1 MNSKS
6 THDYRW
12 SIRIIG
18 QESIYIGI
26 ASKLKRTQD
35 WILYY
40 DENSLTYAPLG
51 GYVWKANTVIE
62 HKFIKADS
70 GDEVHFRFQPKLK
83 KFSISFVSSILH
95 DCFWYWIL
103 GRRGTF
109 FRYQGRCGLF
119 PGYTRS
125 KWFFCNFIQSSR
137 TVIDIC
143 FSLNKVKILWF
154 FICYC
159 ILKMPYSKTRLIWTI
174 EPSQMVDHV
183 TALRSVQNIR
193 RK

>member
-1 MNSKS
+1 MMNSYFFLVTAFFATVEGGVFKATEARGYARATEIMNSKS

-95 DCFWYWIL
+95 DCF
-103 GRRGTF
+103 
-109 FRYQGRCGLF
+109 
-119 PGYTRS
+119 
-125 KWFFCNFIQSSR
+125 
-137 TVIDIC
+137 
-143 FSLNKVKILWF
+143 
-154 FICYC
+154 
-159 ILKMPYSKTRLIWTI
+159 
-174 EPSQMVDHV
+174 
-183 TALRSVQNIR
+183 
-193 RK
+193 